1 MSRGSSL
8 NPVRIG
14 LSAALAVLAVFALA
28 ACGDSDEDSDQNLSV
43 TLSGKGKAAK
53 FAAPKTAEAGV
64 AEIGFTN
71 ESDKPADMQLIRVE
85 GDHTAAEVVQGLG
98 KAIEGAPF
106 EDWFFGG
113 GGLALVKP
121 GQSATVTQ
129 VLEPGTYYVFNTETD
144 GPPDPSSAG
153 RIEVTGEASDEE
165 LEADTVVTAEDIDDD
180 YLFEADGLEA
190 GKHEILFENA
200 GEQPHHLLIS
210 PIKGDATAEEIEKA
224 FKEEKG
230 PPPIEEK
237 GSQSTAVIEGGE
249 AQLVSVDLAPGR
261 YAFYCF
267 ITDRDGGKPH
277 ALKGMVDE
285 FEVE

>member
-1 MSRGSSL
+1 VRAPSRVSFRTA
-8 NPVRIG
+8 VC
-14 LSAALAVLAVFALA
+14 AAVATMAAFALV
-28 ACGDSDEDSDQNLSV
+28 ACGDSDDDSDQKLSV
-43 TLSGKGKAAK
+43 TLSGDGKAAK
-53 FAAPKTAEAGV
+53 FTTPESAEAGV
-64 AEIGFTN
+64 AEITFTN
-71 ESDKPADMQLIRVE
+71 NSDETADMQLIRVE
-85 GDHTAAEVVQGLG
+85 GDHSAAEVIQGLG

-113 GGLALVKP
+113 GGIGETKT

-129 VLEPGTYYVFNTETD
+129 VLEPGTYYAFNTETD
-144 GPPDPSSAG
+144 GPPDPSAAG
-153 RIEVTGEASDEE
+153 RIDVTGETSDEE
-165 LEADTVVTAEDIDDD
+165 LEADSVVTAEDADDE
-180 YLFEADGLEA
+180 YSFAADGLEA

-210 PIKGDATAEEIEKA
+210 PIKGDATAEEVETA

-230 PPPIEEK
+230 PPPLEEK

-249 AQLVSVDLAPGR
+249 GQLVTVDLSPGR